1 MIKKYIQFNE
11 GVLQH
16 LTGPN
21 EEEVWKE
28 FGYDKPFNSPQE
40 FLDYIT
46 SDLEEYKNP
55 TFPNSLFLRKDG
67 KILFEIVYDSN
78 LIYVEYFDVYE
89 ILEKIFSMSVT
100 QIKEL
105 ITNYFTQNYYLQNY
119 HVFHYSN
126 LVSARWWFNTKNN
139 RSPLNNRNFKKV
151 NEGVLDK
158 LKGPDTGDVWKIL
171 GYDRT
176 FDTTEDYFTFVF
188 NNLTVSRKKMF
199 YDEWKDVEWKDD
211 DGMIVIS
218 YNKLSK
224 YVDCN
229 LTEYIDIMYKMFD
242 LSYDDYIR
250 TIRNFLKKE
259 LMLDND
265 IRIHFDNW

>member
-1 MIKKYIQFNE
+1 MC
-11 GVLQH
+11 G
-16 LTGPN
+16 
-21 EEEVWKE
+21 
-28 FGYDKPFNSPQE
+28 
-40 FLDYIT
+40 
-46 SDLEEYKNP
+46 
-55 TFPNSLFLRKDG
+55 
-67 KILFEIVYDSN
+67 
-78 LIYVEYFDVYE
+78 
-89 ILEKIFSMSVT
+89 
-100 QIKEL
+100 
-105 ITNYFTQNYYLQNY
+105 
-119 HVFHYSN
+119 
-126 LVSARWWFNTKNN
+126 
-139 RSPLNNRNFKKV
+139 
-151 NEGVLDK
+151 
-158 LKGPDTGDVWKIL
+158 
-171 GYDRT
+171 RT